1 LDALPLSLTDEQL
14 ALIEAPL
21 DAHSFVE
28 GPAGAGKT
36 TAGVERLL
44 HIMAEGVP
52 ASEILLLV
60 PQRTLARPYL
70 EALRSPGVISGGT
83 VSVVTVGGLAQR
95 MIDLFWPLVAEP
107 AGFKYPD
114 RLPTFLTLET
124 AQYYMA
130 HLLQPLLAE
139 GLFESVHLERNRLYS
154 QVLDNLNKAAGVG
167 FSHDQ
172 IGERLAGAWGGEP
185 GQLRVYR
192 DVQTSASLFR
202 QYCLENNLLDFS
214 LQLEVFKRFLWN
226 EPVCRQYLDGR
237 YRHLIYDNLEEDVPV
252 AHDLV
257 SDWLAEFDSCLLIF
271 DSHAGYR
278 RFLGADPES
287 GYQLKAA
294 CQQQLEMGTSLVTT
308 SELHQLEQLVTTAL
322 ERPSVV
328 SQEGLREPA
337 PAWDM
342 TSQARSIAGVRA
354 ALAYTDHRY
363 YPQMLDW
370 VAQQI
375 EQLVHDQ
382 GLPAQ
387 EIVVLAP
394 FLSDA
399 LRFSLMERLVLAGVP
414 ARSHRPSR
422 SLRDEPATQALLTF
436 ASLAN
441 PEWGI
446 FPSRFDVTSAFL
458 QAIQGLDLVRA
469 QLLTEI
475 VLRFR
480 PEGPELSPFDRIVPK
495 VQQRIT
501 YQIGERYDALREWLD
516 RYRLHPQPEL
526 DHFISRLFGEV
537 LSQPGYGFHTHLD
550 SGRVTANLVESI
562 QKFRWV
568 AGETLSAEGQPL
580 GKEYLQMVQAGV
592 IAAQYIQE
600 WQTDPQGTVLIAP
613 AYTYLMSNRPVEI
626 QFWLDI
632 GSRGWFE
639 RLYQPLTHPYVLSR
653 QWQMGRL
660 WTDSDEVAANQQAL
674 IALIRGLL
682 NRCRGKVFLGLTE
695 LGEQGFEQRGPLL
708 RALQRVLRQLPP
720 EMEAQD

>member
-1 LDALPLSLTDEQL
+1 
-14 ALIEAPL
+14 
-21 DAHSFVE
+21 
-28 GPAGAGKT
+28 
-36 TAGVERLL
+36 
-44 HIMAEGVP
+44 M
-52 ASEILLLV
+52 
-60 PQRTLARPYL
+60 
-70 EALRSPGVISGGT
+70 
-83 VSVVTVGGLAQR
+83 GGLAQR
-95 MIDLFWPLVAEP
+95 MIELFWPLVAET
-107 AGFKYPD
+107 AGFRYPD

-154 QVLDNLNKAAGVG
+154 QVLDNLNKSAGVG
-167 FSHDQ
+167 FNHEQ

-185 GQLRVYR
+185 GQLRIYR

-214 LQLEVFKRFLWN
+214 LQLETFRHFLWTN
-226 EPVCRQYLDGR
+226 PACRQYLIGQ

-252 AHDLV
+252 AHDMLAA
-257 SDWLAEFDSCLLIF
+257 WLADFESCLLIF
-271 DSHAGYR
+271 DQHAGYR

-294 CQQQLEMGTSLVTT
+294 CSQQFELLPSLVTT
-308 SELHQLEQLVTTAL
+308 PEVHHLEQLVTAAL
-322 ERPSVV
+322 TRPGVV
-328 SQEGLREPA
+328 SQDGVREPGPGWRA
-337 PAWDM
+337 NAQP
-342 TSQARSIAGVRA
+342 RPIAGVRA
-354 ALAYTDHRY
+354 ALAYADHRY
-363 YPQMLDW
+363 YPAMLDW
-370 VAQQI
+370 VADQI
-375 EQLVHDQ
+375 SLLVHDQ

-399 LRFSLMERLVLAGVP
+399 LRFSLMERLAAAGLP

-422 SLRDEPATQALLTF
+422 SLRDEPAAQALLTF
-436 ASLAN
+436 ASLAH

-446 FPSRFDVTSAFL
+446 YPSRFDVTSALL

-475 VLRFR
+475 VLRLR
-480 PEGPELSPFDRIVPK
+480 PEGPELSSFDQIVPK

-501 YQIGERYDALREWLD
+501 YQIGERYDALRDWLE
-516 RYRLHPQPEL
+516 RYRLNSQPEL

-550 SGRVTANLVESI
+550 TGRVTANLIESI

-568 AGETLSAEGQPL
+568 AGGTLAAEGQPL

-592 IAAQYIQE
+592 IAAQYIHD
-600 WQTDPQGTVLIAP
+600 WQSEPESAVLLAP
-613 AYTYLMSNRPVEI
+613 AYTYLMSNRPVEV

-653 QWQMGRL
+653 QWPVGRL
-660 WTDSDEVAANQQAL
+660 WTDSDEVAANQRAL
-674 IALIRGLL
+674 ITLVRGLL
-682 NRCRGKVFLGLTE
+682 NRCRGKVYLGLTE

>member
-21 DAHSFVE
+21 DARSFVE

-44 HIMAEGVP
+44 HLMAAGVP

-60 PQRTLARPYL
+60 PQRTLAQPYQ
-70 EALRSPGVISGGT
+70 EALRSPGVLSGGV
-83 VSVVTVGGLAQR
+83 VSIVTAGGLAQR
-95 MIDLFWPLVAEP
+95 MIELFWPLIAEA
-107 AGFKYPD
+107 AGFKAPD

-167 FSHDQ
+167 FAHDQ
-172 IGERLAGAWGGEP
+172 IGERLAGSWGGEP
-185 GQLRVYR
+185 GQMRIYR

-214 LQLEVFKRFLWN
+214 LQLDTFRRYLWP
-226 EPVCRQYLDGR
+226 EPACRQYLSGH

-252 AHDLV
+252 AHDLL
-257 SDWLAEFDSCLLIF
+257 SGWLADFDSCLLIY

-278 RFLGADPES
+278 RFLGADPDS
-287 GYQLKAA
+287 GYRLKAA
-294 CQQQLEMGTSLVTT
+294 CTQQIEMAGSLVTT
-308 SELHQLEQLVTTAL
+308 PQVHLLEQLVTTAL
-322 ERPSVV
+322 ERPGVV
-328 SQEGLREPA
+328 SQDGLREPA
-337 PAWDM
+337 PAWE
-342 TSQARSIAGVRA
+342 TASPTQTIAGVRA
-354 ALAYTDHRY
+354 ALAYADHRF

-370 VAQQI
+370 VADQI
-375 EQLVHDQ
+375 GALVRDQ
-382 GLPAQ
+382 SLPAQ

-399 LRFSLMERLVLAGVP
+399 LRFSLMERLAAAGVP

-436 ASLAN
+436 ASLAH

-446 FPSRFDVTSAFL
+446 FPSRFDVTSALL

-480 PEGPELSPFDRIVPK
+480 PEGPELSSFDRIVPE

-501 YQIGERYDALREWLD
+501 YQVGARYDALRDWLE
-516 RYRLHPQPEL
+516 RYRLTPQPEL

-550 SGRVTANLVESI
+550 TGRVTANLIESI

-568 AGETLSAEGQPL
+568 AGETLAAEGQPL
-580 GKEYLQMVQAGV
+580 GKEYLQMVQTGV

-600 WQTDPQGTVLIAP
+600 WQTDPQGAVLIAP

-653 QWQMGRL
+653 QWPVGRL
-660 WTDSDEVAANQQAL
+660 WTDTDEVAANQQAL
-674 IALIRGLL
+674 IALVRGLL

-720 EMEAQD
+720 EMEAQI

>member
-1 LDALPLSLTDEQL
+1 MDAIPVTLTKEQL
-14 ALIEAPL
+14 TIIESPL
-21 DAHSFVE
+21 DSRCFVE

-36 TAGVERLL
+36 TVGVERLL
-44 HIMAEGVP
+44 HLMAHDVP
-52 ASEILLLV
+52 AGDILLLV
-60 PQRTLARPYL
+60 PQRTLAQPYQ
-70 EALRSPGVISGGT
+70 EAVRTPGVVSGGI
-83 VSVVTVGGLAQR
+83 VSILTVGGLAQR
-95 MIDLFWPLVAEP
+95 MLDLFWPLIAET

-154 QVLDNLNKAAGVG
+154 QILDNLNKAAGVG
-167 FSHDQ
+167 FAYDQ
-172 IGERLAGAWGGEP
+172 IGERLSKAWGGEP

-214 LQLEVFKRFLWN
+214 LQLEVFSRYLWS
-226 EPVCRQYLDGR
+226 EPACRQYLSGQ

-252 AHDLV
+252 AHDILE
-257 SDWLAEFDSCLLIF
+257 DWLPDFDSCLLIY
-271 DSHAGYR
+271 DSFAGYR
-278 RFLGADPES
+278 RFLGADPDS
-287 GYQLKAA
+287 GYRLKAA
-294 CQQQLEMGTSLVTT
+294 CPLHFELDTSQVTT
-308 SELHQLEQLVTTAL
+308 PELYQLEQLLTSAL
-322 ERPSVV
+322 ERPAVV
-328 SQEGLREPA
+328 SQDKLRESG
-337 PAWDM
+337 PAWE
-342 TSQARSIAGVRA
+342 TARSDSNAGARA
-354 ALAYTDHRY
+354 ALAFADHRY

-370 VAQQI
+370 VAEQI
-375 EQLVHDQ
+375 RILVHEQ
-382 GLPAQ
+382 GLPPE

-399 LRFSLMERLVLAGVP
+399 LRFSLMERLSAAGVP

-436 ASLAN
+436 ASLAH
-441 PEWGI
+441 PGWGFI
-446 FPSRFDVTSAFL
+446 PSRFDVTSALL

-475 VLRFR
+475 VLHYR
-480 PEGPELSPFDRIVPK
+480 PEGPELSSFDRILPE

-501 YQIGERYDALREWLD
+501 YQLGGRYDLLRDWLD
-516 RYRLHPQPEL
+516 RYQLDPRDEL

-537 LSQPGYGFHTHLD
+537 LSQPGFGFHTHLD
-550 SGRVTANLVESI
+550 AGRVAANLIESI

-568 AGETLSAEGQPL
+568 AGATLAAEGQPL
-580 GKEYLQMVQAGV
+580 GVEYLQMVQAGV
-592 IAAQYIQE
+592 IAAQYIQD
-600 WQTDPQGTVLIAP
+600 WQTEPAGAVLLAP
-613 AYTYLMSNRPVEI
+613 AYTYLMGNRPVEV

-653 QWQMGRL
+653 QWPVGQR
-660 WTDSDEVAANQQAL
+660 WTDSDEVTANQQAL
-674 IALIRGLL
+674 IALVRGLL
-682 NRCRGKVFLGLTE
+682 NRCRGKIFLGLTE

-720 EMEAQD
+720 EMETQP